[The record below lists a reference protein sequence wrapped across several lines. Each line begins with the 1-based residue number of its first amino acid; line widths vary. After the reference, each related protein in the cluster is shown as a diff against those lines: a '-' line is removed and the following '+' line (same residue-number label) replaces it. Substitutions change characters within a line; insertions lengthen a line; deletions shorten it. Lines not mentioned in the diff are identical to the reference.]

1 MYADANDYT
10 YPATYPAKVEKILV
24 ESHNWPTD
32 VSRIVAEQQAE
43 NVKLEEYAAWL
54 EAKVGDLEEQVTAMK
69 TKIAALGCN
78 LARAIRRLDK
88 LESVKSINP

>member
-1 MYADANDYT
+1 MSMYADSGDYT
-10 YPATYPAKVEKILV
+10 YPATYPAKVERILV

-54 EAKVGDLEEQVTAMK
+54 EAKVGELEEQVTTMK
-69 TKIAALGCN
+69 TQIAVFARN
-78 LARAIRRLDK
+78 LAWTIKRLDK
-88 LESVKSINP
+88 LEKLQD